1 MRILNSLTQN
11 LIENL
16 TQLLKHPGQEALQ
29 TLEVC
34 APVLIDELQQ
44 IKERAV
50 DRRDIGPQIQAA
62 LDEWL
67 QQHPLPEKAQ
77 EALIEALRRQSLI
90 PPVPPSGTEK

>member
-1 MRILNSLTQN
+1 M
-11 LIENL
+11 
-16 TQLLKHPGQEALQ
+16 
-29 TLEVC
+29 
-34 APVLIDELQQ
+34 LIDELQQ

-77 EALIEALRRQSLI
+77 EDLIEALRRQSLI
-90 PPVPPSGTEK
+90 PQVTPAGPEQ

>member
-1 MRILNSLTQN
+1 MASILALNGC
-11 LIENL
+11 
-16 TQLLKHPGQEALQ
+16 PGS
-29 TLEVC
+29 VDHYS

-90 PPVPPSGTEK
+90 PSVPPSGPEQ